1 MAWRPAWARG
11 TSYGSEDMSAAP
23 PDARGAYGLRLAGV
37 DEVADLLVPAEPA
50 WPLIELSAT
59 VGEVS
64 PEPQWVSRDGARL
77 RLRAGGQVEID
88 WVRGHARFTLPS
100 AAGQADL
107 LHPYLATVAAVAA
120 HRAGNEGFH
129 AGAVVAEGGAWVV
142 IGDKGAGKSSL
153 LAGLALAGHEVVADD
168 VAILDG
174 AGRVLAGPR
183 FIDLRA
189 GAAEELGAGESI
201 GVVGTRERFRMR
213 LADVPSGTPLRGFV
227 RLDWADA
234 AAVTRVPA
242 ARRLTELYANRI
254 ARLEPADPAPM
265 LELSALPMLELQ
277 RPRDWKQSGANA
289 QLLLDALAG

>member
-1 MAWRPAWARG
+1 
-11 TSYGSEDMSAAP
+11 MSAAP